1 MGTTACSLTHAR
13 SLSHTHTLKVRG
25 DPAPLGMAPRLCS
38 SSPCGQVPSPCG
50 QVRLVQALPRD
61 FQLRTLG
68 LVGAHWA
75 VSHASA
81 QAWVGTDLLR
91 SPGLRGRE
99 RVRLSDHKGEAVLAK
114 KQQTP
119 TGNSS
124 SKLPLWEKQVNIL
137 GELCLRYPNFTCS
150 YLGKGQ

>member
-1 MGTTACSLTHAR
+1 MGTTARLLTHAR

-38 SSPCGQVPSPCG
+38 SSQARALT
-50 QVRLVQALPRD
+50 VRSSQTGTGPPQRFPAED
-61 FQLRTLG
+61 TGTGGCTLG
-68 LVGAHWA
+68 GEPRQRSGVGGDRPAQVSWA
-75 VSHASA
+75 E
-81 QAWVGTDLLR
+81 
-91 SPGLRGRE
+91 RE
-99 RVRLSDHKGEAVLAK
+99 RELGSLTRREKPCWQ

>member
-13 SLSHTHTLKVRG
+13 SLSHTHTKCEG
-25 DPAPLGMAPRLCS
+25 TQPHWAWPPGCAAPLRP
-38 SSPCGQVPSPCG
+38 VPSPCG